1 MATLTLTLSSAAE
14 GNLSSVFTLTEPEMK
29 LFVAALQAI
38 PPGGL
43 TPPVTSAQVFQAW
56 AEDVFTEIVQI
67 TLNYQQAQAVAN
79 LIPISS
85 ST

>member
-1 MATLTLTLSSAAE
+1 MATLTLALNSTAE
-14 GNLSSVFTLTEPEMK
+14 GTLSSVFTLTEAQMG

-43 TPPVTSAQVFQAW
+43 TPPVTSEQVFQAW
-56 AEDVFTEIVQI
+56 ADDVFSQVVQI